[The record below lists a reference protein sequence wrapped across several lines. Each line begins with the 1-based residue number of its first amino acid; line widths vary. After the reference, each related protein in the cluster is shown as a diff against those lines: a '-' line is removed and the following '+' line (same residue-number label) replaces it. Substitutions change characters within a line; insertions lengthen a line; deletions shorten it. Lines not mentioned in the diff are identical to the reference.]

1 MRWWI
6 KYSQMNRIT
15 LECVSEIQS
24 TYDVKFY
31 LAFLY
36 NKRLDKRNK
45 KVFDRVAVCG
55 PKS

>member
-36 NKRLDKRNK
+36 NKRNK
-45 KVFDRVAVCG
+45 KEFDKVTVC
-55 PKS
+55 

>member
-45 KVFDRVAVCG
+45 KVFDRVAVC
-55 PKS
+55 